1 MEVLLVLVNG
11 FFMLLAFY
19 LGKHDKEDL
28 NPIRYRENVQ
38 DKVEEHKEKVIERE
52 YKKEQEAQEKA
63 EIYNID
69 HYDGTSI
76 GQKDIWY

>member
-1 MEVLLVLVNG
+1 M
-11 FFMLLAFY
+11 
-19 LGKHDKEDL
+19 
-28 NPIRYRENVQ
+28 Q

-76 GQKDIWY
+76 GQKDI

>member
-28 NPIRYRENVQ
+28 NPIRYIEN
-38 DKVEEHKEKVIERE
+38 VEEHKEKVIERE